1 MMVGAENKYSP
12 IEKMCLALIFPV
24 KKLRHYLLAHQT
36 MLISKADPIKYIM
49 TRSALLGNLAKW
61 AILLM
66 EFYILYVPQKAIKG
80 QALADFLAAHPVP
93 DDSPLN
99 TDLPDEEVFT
109 VEAGFKKW
117 EMYFDGASRTEQMEG
132 QTPKTRSGA
141 GVVFV
146 TPQKGVIHFSFALL
160 KGCSN
165 NEAELSTKRSLP
177 ASW

>member
-1 MMVGAENKYSP
+1 
-12 IEKMCLALIFPV
+12 
-24 KKLRHYLLAHQT
+24 
-36 MLISKADPIKYIM
+36 
-49 TRSALLGNLAKW
+49 
-61 AILLM
+61 M
-66 EFYILYVPQKAIKG
+66 ELDILYVPQKAIKG
-80 QALADFLAAHPVP
+80 QALAAHPVP

-109 VEAGFKKW
+109 VEAGFSKW

-165 NEAELSTKRSLP
+165 NEAEYEALIAGLLVALQIGIKVLTIYGDSQ
-177 ASW
+177 